1 MRLAIKLTFAFLIV
15 SVILLALH
23 ENTRVERARAHFE
36 EERNRT
42 HKLLGDSLAGA
53 LSQIPTA
60 QGPEMI
66 QKMLDRT
73 LPGDAHIGA
82 RLVCIDIQKQWDQGA
97 DCQRVRELSNGQIHT
112 SFSTD
117 DPKEKVHITYVPFIM
132 ASNTI
137 GAIELREGLDEE
149 DAFVQRSLKDSATTV
164 IILAATFTAAAF
176 LFGFF
181 FIAVP
186 IRRLEEKA
194 RRTGL
199 GDLNYPIGKLPKD
212 ELGELGQE
220 MNRMC
225 EMLASARD
233 TLQRETQ
240 ARIRALDQL
249 RHAERLTT
257 AGKLASGLAHE
268 VGTPLNTIEARASMI
283 ADGSVSG
290 EKIREY
296 AQSIVTAVE
305 RITRIVRAL
314 LTFARGMPASPGE
327 VDLKKLIDTTIDL
340 VGPGASRRSV
350 KIQSDIQDP
359 LPTIRGDEVQLSQAI
374 TNILMNAV
382 DASPEDSVVFIQVCT
397 VDAKPPEDTLASPG
411 IFARISIEDRGPGID
426 SSIRQHV
433 FEPFFTTKPVG
444 KGTGLGLA
452 MAWGIARE
460 HGGFIVVDDVPGG
473 GVVFRLYLPAQKNG
487 TSS

>member
-15 SVILLALH
+15 SLILLALH
-23 ENTRVERARAHFE
+23 ENTRVNRARSHFE

-53 LSQIPTA
+53 LSQISPKD
-60 QGPEMI
+60 GPAYL
-66 QKMLDRT
+66 QKT
-73 LPGDAHIGA
+73 LERMVPADAHIAA
-82 RLVCIDIQKQWDQGA
+82 RLVCLDPTAQKDRGA
-97 DCQRVRELSNGQIHT
+97 DCGRVRELSNGQIHT
-112 SFSTD
+112 AFSTD
-117 DPKEKVHITYVPFIM
+117 DPKEKVHITYVPFILFE
-132 ASNTI
+132 NTI

-149 DAFVQRSLKDSATTV
+149 DAFVQRSLKDGATTV

-181 FIAVP
+181 FIAIP
-186 IRRLEEKA
+186 IRKLEEKA

-199 GDLNYPIGKLPKD
+199 GDLNYPIGRLPRD

-233 TLQRETQ
+233 TVQRETQ

-290 EKIREY
+290 DKVREY
-296 AQSIVTAVE
+296 AQSIVSAVE
-305 RITRIVRAL
+305 RITRIVKAL
-314 LTFARGMPASPGE
+314 LTFARGMKTSPGDI
-327 VDLKKLIDTTIDL
+327 DLKKLIDTTIDL
-340 VGPGASRRSV
+340 IGPGASRRG
-350 KIQSDIQDP
+350 ITIRSDIQEQ
-359 LPTIRGDEVQLSQAI
+359 LPTLRGDEVQLSQAI

-382 DASPEDSVVFIQVCT
+382 DASPEQGEVHLHVCT
-397 VDAKPPEDTLASPG
+397 VDAQPPEDTMAAPG
-411 IFARISIEDRGPGID
+411 KFVRISIEDRGPGID
-426 SSIRQHV
+426 PSIRPHV

-460 HGGFIVVDDVPGG
+460 HGGFIVVDDVPAG
-473 GVVFRLYLPAQKNG
+473 GVVFRLYLPAHVPG
-487 TSS
+487 GSA